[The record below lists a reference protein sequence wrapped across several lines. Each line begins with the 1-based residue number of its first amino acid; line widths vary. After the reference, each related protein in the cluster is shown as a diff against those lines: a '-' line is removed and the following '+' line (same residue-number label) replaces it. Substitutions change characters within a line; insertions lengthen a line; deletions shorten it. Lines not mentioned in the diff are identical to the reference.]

1 MFERRWWGC
10 GCGCFGY
17 GHMLGGFYWGWGVD
31 HEEQGVEGVD
41 VVPVAFLIILLR

>member
-1 MFERRWWGC
+1 MF
-10 GCGCFGY
+10 
-17 GHMLGGFYWGWGVD
+17 GGVSRGWGVN